1 VLTAHTL
8 RRRLNLEVLLRV
20 AAAPTWMAAAAFAGW
35 RLLVGAFVP
44 ASAVVAVAAAGLAV
58 VLRFRRAAWSA
69 SQSLVA
75 VDRLADAGGLALALA
90 EASGPQWEPVLASR
104 LASARPPLLSLARP
118 ALAILLALGFA
129 VTSALVPR
137 PVRQVPPIQAAAESH
152 VDAAELKAEALKA
165 EEPLDAALLA
175 ELERLKQEAESGRF
189 DSADWAALDAV
200 NEALDQAAAQRNN
213 DLAQAEAA
221 AQKLAQALDAKA
233 DDEAEQRAKEQ
244 LEIALMKLD
253 QGVASSGQPTESGA
267 ASNPAA
273 AEAKPGTKPKT
284 GADAKQLAQALA
296 KRREALE
303 KAEGSGLSK
312 YQKGSL
318 ACAEGEGQGSGY
330 SHDHSYA
337 DGTGEPGSGAPTR
350 GPGAAPVTFGPQ
362 HPIDPDELK
371 AEALAKDKRE
381 RTPDEL
387 EGMRAVAPKPGDPA
401 SKGTLGAPAAGPDG
415 LVPGAA
421 PLAPRHRDLVKRY
434 FDRKPGEKR

>member
-1 VLTAHTL
+1 MLTAHTL

-137 PVRQVPPIQAAAESH
+137 PVRQVPPIQAAAER
-152 VDAAELKAEALKA
+152 KAEARKA

-337 DGTGEPGSGAPTR
+337 DGTGEPGSGAPPR

-362 HPIDPDELK
+362 HPID
-371 AEALAKDKRE
+371 
-381 RTPDEL
+381 PDEL